1 MKLHELFLTQEDQ
14 VKKAE
19 QKLKGLQRSIEDG
32 DAPEI
37 HNAGSTMQG
46 PAWGDLE
53 KLGYAEKETEP
64 QGGMEMADRWILKPT
79 APGPITLLKTMSKV
93 TDAGVQRSVQ
103 KVVMQPGDATDWVYY
118 SVD

>member
-1 MKLHELFLTQEDQ
+1 MKLRELFLTQEDQ

-19 QKLKGLQRSIEDG
+19 GKLKGLKRSIEDG
-32 DAPEI
+32 DNPEI
-37 HNAGSTMQG
+37 NNAGYSIHG

-64 QGGMEMADRWILKPT
+64 QGGFEMADRWLYKG
-79 APGPITLLKTMSKV
+79 PGPITLLKKTTQL
-93 TDAGVQRSVQ
+93 TDTGTQRTVN
-103 KVVMQPGDATDWVYY
+103 KVVMNSGDKTDWVYY

>member
-1 MKLHELFLTQEDQ
+1 MRLQELFLTQEDQ
-14 VKKAE
+14 VQKAE
-19 QKLKGLQRSIEDG
+19 QKLKGLKRSIEDG

-37 HNAGSTMQG
+37 QNAGYTMQG

-64 QGGMEMADRWILKPT
+64 QGGMEMADRWVLLPS
-79 APGPITLLKTMSKV
+79 APGPITLLIKYAKS
-93 TDAGVQRSVQ
+93 TDSGMERGVN
-103 KVVMQPGDATDWVYY
+103 KKVMQPGDKTDWAYY

>member
-1 MKLHELFLTQEDQ
+1 MKLSELFLTQEDQ
-14 VKKAE
+14 VKQAE
-19 QKLKGLQRSIEDG
+19 TKLKGLKRSIEDG

-37 HNAGSTMQG
+37 HNASGSIQG

-64 QGGMEMADRWILKPT
+64 QGGMEMADRWVLLPS
-79 APGPITLLKTMSKV
+79 APGPVTLLVKTAKSTPGGM
-93 TDAGVQRSVQ
+93 QRSIN
-103 KVVMQPGDATDWVYY
+103 KKVMQPGQKTDWAYY

>member
-37 HNAGSTMQG
+37 HNASSTMQG

-64 QGGMEMADRWILKPT
+64 QGGMEMADRWVLLPS
-79 APGPITLLKTMSKV
+79 APGPITLLTQYAKSTSGGIER
-93 TDAGVQRSVQ
+93 GVN
-103 KVVMQPGDATDWVYY
+103 KKVMQPGDATDWSYY

>member
-1 MKLHELFLTQEDQ
+1 MRLQELFLTQEDK

-19 QKLKGLQRSIEDG
+19 QKLKGLRRAIEDG

-37 HNAGSTMQG
+37 YNAGYTIQG

-53 KLGYAEKETEP
+53 KLGYAEKHSEP
-64 QGGMEMADRWILKPT
+64 QGGMEMADRWVLLPS
-79 APGPITLLKTMSKV
+79 APGPITLLTNYAKSTPSG
-93 TDAGVQRSVQ
+93 TERGVN
-103 KVVMQPGDATDWVYY
+103 KKVMQPGDETDWFYY